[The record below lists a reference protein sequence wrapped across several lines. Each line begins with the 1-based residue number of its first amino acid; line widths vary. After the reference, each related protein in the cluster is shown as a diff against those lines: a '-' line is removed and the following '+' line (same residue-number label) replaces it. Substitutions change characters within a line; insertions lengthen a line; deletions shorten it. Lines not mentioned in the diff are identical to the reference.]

1 MKRRWA
7 WALAVMAVVMALALP
22 ADAKS
27 SIPRDEVSQRLT
39 RKGAAG
45 RIDVRAGRK
54 HFPKDAEVSI
64 ERAYPDDAKRRI
76 HQGWSKR
83 KRSGKSAASPK
94 DSPAR

>member
-7 WALAVMAVVMALALP
+7 WALAVMAVAMALALP

-54 HFPKDAEVSI
+54 HFPECAEVSLT
-64 ERAYPDDAKRRI
+64 RTHAQDAQRKIKDGLMKRR
-76 HQGWSKR
+76 G
-83 KRSGKSAASPK
+83 SGKSVASP
-94 DSPAR
+94 